1 MAGYWGVAELPLH
14 EGHVPRWM
22 AERMKRL
29 LRAILEVAVEAHGPR
44 WVVERLADPLWFQAL
59 NNAIGM
65 DWDSSGSTTV
75 LTGLMRQVTSG
86 GDLGFMVAG
95 GKGAL
100 ARETPRHLEEIGER
114 LGLSTSTVER
124 LKRISRLAAAAD
136 TSLYQ
141 DGYQLYH
148 HVVIVA
154 ESGEW
159 TVVQQGMDVE
169 RRMARRY
176 HISHLVVKQGSE
188 TLEPHTGIASR
199 QRREAV
205 LDLTSR
211 KSIEARRVV
220 LDVARERPEKVTR
233 LLRQAAALAK
243 GLRPLFGPA
252 PPRVYRPQLRPPD
265 PRRVKPVL
273 RRVYEEAPRSIEEL
287 VTIPGVGPATLRG
300 LALIAELIYGAEV
313 DHEDKA
319 VDPLRYAFVV
329 GGKDGYPYPFDAK
342 AAEEIAAIL
351 EEAAARARIGD
362 REKLRALARLRRLL
376 EPPV

>member
-1 MAGYWGVAELPLH
+1 
-14 EGHVPRWM
+14 
-22 AERMKRL
+22 MKRL
-29 LRAILEVAVEAHGPR
+29 LRAILEVAVEVHGPR

-75 LTGLMRQVTSG
+75 LTGLMRQVTSS

-124 LKRISRLAAAAD
+124 LKLVSRLAAATDA
-136 TSLYQ
+136 SLYQ

-154 ESGEW
+154 EGGEW
-159 TVVQQGMDVE
+159 TIVQQGMDVE

-176 HISHLVVKQGSE
+176 HLSHLAMRPGSE

-199 QRREAV
+199 QRRSAV

-211 KSIEARRVV
+211 KSLEARSVIV
-220 LDVARERPEKVTR
+220 DLAREPPEKVVR
-233 LLRQAAALAK
+233 MLRQAAAIAR
-243 GLRPLFGPA
+243 GIRPLFGA
-252 PPRVYRPQLRPPD
+252 PPRPQRVYRPHVKPPD
-265 PRRVKPVL
+265 PRRIEPVL
-273 RRVYEEAPRSIEEL
+273 RRVYEEAPRSLEEL
-287 VTIPGVGPATLRG
+287 IAIPGVGPATIRG

-351 EEAAARARIGD
+351 EEAASRAKMGD
-362 REKLRALARLRRLL
+362 REVLRALARLRRLL
-376 EPPV
+376 KPPV